1 MAFDCIWRVRCDVRG
16 RYISAFYVFSRN
28 HTHLRKHGTT
38 AKPLNSSAT
47 LPRIE
52 NNNSRQQLNENHKK
66 SNLTARSA
74 AHGHTSLLISHG
86 RAIPCCCCCFARFA
100 LLLHA
105 QFSLLHPHIEEK
117 ERLGVLHLLLRHRG
131 HLAVGEEVPRRLLPS
146 TILAGGSGRGGSGHC
161 TRRAAHT
168 DECSVMAVA
177 VGAAVL
183 DEAE

>member
-1 MAFDCIWRVRCDVRG
+1 MA
-16 RYISAFYVFSRN
+16 
-28 HTHLRKHGTT
+28 THLC
-38 AKPLNSSAT
+38 SSHMEE
-47 LPRIE
+47 LY
-52 NNNSRQQLNENHKK
+52 L
-66 SNLTARSA
+66 A
-74 AHGHTSLLISHG
+74 AAASLALL
-86 RAIPCCCCCFARFA
+86 

-117 ERLGVLHLLLRHRG
+117 EGLGVLHLLLRHRG

>member
-1 MAFDCIWRVRCDVRG
+1 MCVVSLYLCVLRC
-16 RYISAFYVFSRN
+16 F
-28 HTHLRKHGTT
+28 HGTT
-38 AKPLNSSAT
+38 RIFENTAQQPNRSIPLQ
-47 LPRIE
+47 LHPRIE

-74 AHGHTSLLISHG
+74 AHGHTSLCSSHMEELYL
-86 RAIPCCCCCFARFA
+86 AAAAAASLA

-146 TILAGGSGRGGSGHC
+146 TILAGGSGRRGSGHC